1 MGEARLGGA
10 AEGTAQRRGEKSGNS
25 LADTQGSPAVLPGPG
40 GGGGKDSRNCLGVAG
55 ASQ

>member
-25 LADTQGSPAVLPGPG
+25 LADTQGSPVVLPGP
-40 GGGGKDSRNCLGVAG
+40 GGGGKDSRNCLGMAG
-55 ASQ
+55 TSQ

>member
-10 AEGTAQRRGEKSGNS
+10 AEGTAQRHGEKSGNS